1 MPGLVKTSESN
12 GACVTWAGGST
23 VAKGK
28 VHITTVQIVLD
39 PFSARDWLIL
49 VCWSLIGSG
58 QASGILCLSVGDNT
72 GVGEGGG
79 GICLL
84 FFCFVLVF

>member
-72 GVGEGGG
+72 GVG
-79 GICLL
+79 GICLPFFL
-84 FFCFVLVF
+84 FCSCF